1 MPQTFRPKH
10 RLTHKREFD
19 AVHAAKM
26 RTPVGPL
33 VVYSRRNGLPHP
45 RLGLSIARAF
55 GSAPERNRLKR
66 CLREAFRFMQREI
79 PPVPSEWGS
88 FDLIITARK
97 HDPTLESCRERLREA
112 VRKLDESW
120 RKREAKASTDDA
132 S

>member
-1 MPQTFRPKH
+1 VTLTFRPKH

-66 CLREAFRFMQREI
+66 CVREAFRLMQQEI
-79 PPVPSEWGS
+79 PPAASDRGS
-88 FDLIITARK
+88 FDLVITARR
-97 HDPTLESCRERLREA
+97 HDPTLESCRERLAEA
-112 VRKLDESW
+112 VRRLDEAW
-120 RKREAKASTDDA
+120 RKREAKEAAGT
-132 S
+132 